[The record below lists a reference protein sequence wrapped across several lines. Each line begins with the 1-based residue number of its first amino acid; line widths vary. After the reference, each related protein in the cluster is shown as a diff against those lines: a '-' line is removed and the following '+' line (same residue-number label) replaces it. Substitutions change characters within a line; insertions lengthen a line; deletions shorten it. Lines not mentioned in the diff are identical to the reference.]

1 MIQKI
6 GPWEDHPKLGERT
19 NFLLRECYLIA
30 DECSRIVND
39 EDITDPD
46 VLEEFRDLMMQS
58 ADAEVKYARTRG
70 PEVTEFRR
78 RWLG

>member
-1 MIQKI
+1 MTGQI
-6 GPWEDHPKLGERT
+6 GPWEDHPNLGERT
-19 NFLLRECYLIA
+19 NALLRECYLIA
-30 DECSRIVND
+30 DECARVVTD

-46 VLEEFRDLMMQS
+46 VLDEFRDLIQQS
-58 ADAEVKYARTRG
+58 LDVEAKYERARA